1 MTASGET
8 LDVVVVTGMS
18 GSGRSTAIAAL
29 EDEGYYCIDNLP
41 TALIPG
47 FVDLCAAAESGMKKV
62 ALGLDLRDVSYVE
75 GWPKVR
81 DYIHAAGHRLI
92 VVFVDSADNVLLRR
106 FSETRRSHP
115 LGRGR
120 DLVEAIRTERQA
132 LAALKEEARYVLD
145 TSGMTVHDLKR
156 RIRDL
161 ISGRAERVGM
171 AVTVKSF
178 GYKYGPAPDADLL
191 FDIRFLPN
199 PHFEDRLR
207 PKTGLDPEVADFVLD
222 REETREL
229 LEHIGSL
236 LAFLLP
242 RYVREARAYLT
253 IGVGCTGG
261 RHRSVALAE
270 AVARS
275 LREQGYNVMVRHRDM
290 NKGDAATA

>member
-132 LAALKEEARYVLD
+132 LAVLKEEARYVLD